1 MIMRTF
7 TLILKVCIVANTYVL
22 LLSKILNA
30 VLSRV
35 IFLLWG
41 VAVKDLN
48 TSSSLFVYLILGVWS
63 CLYCILSIQ
72 KNYIIITDACKY
84 QNNEMYFRIVQS
96 TVLGQMYLVPFHHC
110 WPHYTFLPSLRST
123 LFSNQKPLAD
133 YTNKGQVCQVVDTIK
148 RDTTNTEQEPI

>member
-84 QNNEMYFRIVQS
+84 
-96 TVLGQMYLVPFHHC
+96 
-110 WPHYTFLPSLRST
+110 
-123 LFSNQKPLAD
+123 
-133 YTNKGQVCQVVDTIK
+133 
-148 RDTTNTEQEPI
+148 